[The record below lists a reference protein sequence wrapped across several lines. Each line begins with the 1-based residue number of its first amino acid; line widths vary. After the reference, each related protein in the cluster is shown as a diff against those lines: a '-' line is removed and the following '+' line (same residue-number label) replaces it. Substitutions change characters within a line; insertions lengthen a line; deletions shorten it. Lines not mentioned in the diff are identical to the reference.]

1 MKSLL
6 ANNAA
11 HCVFCISRANAQI
24 SNSTPSTAEN
34 KNPSLFIACIFN
46 AFPKRFMGLFWLL
59 LKWWNNYIFF
69 QKLDM
74 KLDFIF
80 KSATNAVHS
89 TRSGEVVCSMF
100 EICTLCWL
108 MNATCAILKH
118 LISNS
123 GFFFFLLFIINQIKS
138 TENSWCCLA
147 RFIEFQELCK
157 NFNIAK
163 SFE

>member
-1 MKSLL
+1 MPLTVCFVSLEPTHKYQIQPRRRQKTKIHRCL
-6 ANNAA
+6 L
-11 HCVFCISRANAQI
+11 RAYLMYFRSGLWAYFDCYWNDEI
-24 SNSTPSTAEN
+24 IIYFSKNSIWNLILYSN
-34 KNPSLFIACIFN
+34 LQQ
-46 AFPKRFMGLFWLL
+46 ML
-59 LKWWNNYIFF
+59 YIC
-69 QKLDM
+69 
-74 KLDFIF
+74 
-80 KSATNAVHS
+80 
-89 TRSGEVVCSMF
+89 SGEVVCSMF